1 MEKTTFILPIIEK
14 RWSPR
19 AFDPNRPVDPES
31 LATLFEA
38 ARWAPSTGN
47 EQPWRFI
54 VGVNFDQCHKDI
66 FSTLA
71 EGNQRWAMNAPVLLI
86 GVAKLVR
93 NDRPNRLALH
103 DLGLATENLFLQ
115 AYDLDLYCHFMGG
128 FSADKAREIFGIP
141 SDYEPVTAAAIGY
154 PGDLDALPDD
164 LKEREEAPRQR
175 KSLEELVFTGQWEN
189 PLSLPGNYK

>member
-1 MEKTTFILPIIEK
+1 MEKTTVILPIIEK

-19 AFDPNRPVDPES
+19 AFDPNRPVELES
-31 LATLFEA
+31 LSTLFEA

-71 EGNQRWAMNAPVLLI
+71 EGNQRWAMQAPVLLI

-115 AYDLDLYCHFMGG
+115 AYDLHLYCHFMGG
-128 FSADKAREIFGIP
+128 FSADKARELFGIP

-164 LKEREEAPRQR
+164 LKQREVAPRQR
-175 KSLEELVFTGQWEN
+175 KPLEELVFTGQWEN
-189 PLSLPGNYK
+189 PLSLPSN